1 MDIHSGRFFFDP
13 NSKVNNDGDDMSII
27 EALSLIIIIFIL
39 VYLVDRLVASHIF
52 EPAAEKMADVLE
64 RKDKAKLKDLFLD
77 NAMFCKDCFLYDY
90 WFTGGGSWAPERCP
104 FHPKSDEVIL
114 WKQMTKAQRKKAARW
129 HDSLW
134 LGKFDC
140 HYFNDRQRELF

>member
-1 MDIHSGRFFFDP
+1 
-13 NSKVNNDGDDMSII
+13 MSIA
-27 EALSLIIIIFIL
+27 EPLLFVFGIIAIA
-39 VYLVDRLVASHIF
+39 YLVGRLVESDIF
-52 EPAAEKMADVLE
+52 KPAAEKMADVLE
-64 RKDKAKLKDLFLD
+64 QKDKAKLKDLFLD

-134 LGKFDC
+134 FSKFGN
-140 HYFNDRQRELF
+140 HFFNEKQRELF